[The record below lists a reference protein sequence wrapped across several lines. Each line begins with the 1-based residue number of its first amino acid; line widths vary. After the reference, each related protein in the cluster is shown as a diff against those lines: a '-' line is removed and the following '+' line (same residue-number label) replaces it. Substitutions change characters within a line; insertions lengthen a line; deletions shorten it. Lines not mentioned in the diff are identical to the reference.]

1 MNIKGL
7 SYIRKP
13 LKGAASRT
21 ASRSPAQIMSELG
34 SLYRQEVRL
43 EKQLVVWRNNEMQTR
58 RELRQVQERRALL
71 DGVLER
77 GAGTDLGSPSAE
89 RKSGDGGGRKAST
102 RQDIPPS
109 SPQPQLEPEPEVWER
124 RQPPIALD
132 RQRVRRSA
140 AGR

>member
-21 ASRSPAQIMSELG
+21 ASHSRGQIMSELG

-43 EKQLVVWRNNEMQTR
+43 EKKLVVWRTNEMQTR
-58 RELRQVQERRALL
+58 RELSQVQERRAFL

-77 GAGTDLGSPSAE
+77 RIDTDRRSPSAV
-89 RKSGDGGGRKAST
+89 KVSGGGGRET
-102 RQDIPPS
+102 VPQRE
-109 SPQPQLEPEPEVWER
+109 SPQPPPEPEPESR
-124 RQPPIALD
+124 KRQPPIALD

>member
-21 ASRSPAQIMSELG
+21 ASRSRGRIMSELG

-43 EKQLVVWRNNEMQTR
+43 EKKLVVWRTNEMQTR
-58 RELRQVQERRALL
+58 RELRQVQERRTFL

-77 GAGTDLGSPSAE
+77 RIDTDRRSPSAV
-89 RKSGDGGGRKAST
+89 KVSGGGGQETVPQRESPLPEQESESRK
-102 RQDIPPS
+102 
-109 SPQPQLEPEPEVWER
+109 

>member
-1 MNIKGL
+1 VNIKGL

-13 LKGAASRT
+13 LQGAASRT
-21 ASRSPAQIMSELG
+21 ASRSRGQIMSELG

-43 EKQLVVWRNNEMQTR
+43 EKKLVVWRNNEMQTR
-58 RELRQVQERRALL
+58 RELSQVQERRSFL

-77 GAGTDLGSPSAE
+77 RAGTDRRSPLAVKVSGG
-89 RKSGDGGGRKAST
+89 GDGQKAAPW
-102 RQDIPPS
+102 REI
-109 SPQPQLEPEPEVWER
+109 PQPPPEPEPESR
-124 RQPPIALD
+124 KRQPPIALD